1 MADKIQGMENAYK
14 IKLRIIGLRMV
25 YVVDNDTNTITV
37 YVVANAGFASFL

>member
-1 MADKIQGMENAYK
+1 
-14 IKLRIIGLRMV
+14 MV